1 MNPTTLI
8 DYFCNSLQLFVSF
21 PIQILYIDILA
32 FCIEFSRIRE
42 AAALYRLM
50 RQIEAEDP
58 ELREILSKKLEQHQ
72 HLSEEAAKN
81 FALKDKDT
89 KL

>member
-1 MNPTTLI
+1 
-8 DYFCNSLQLFVSF
+8 
-21 PIQILYIDILA
+21 
-32 FCIEFSRIRE
+32 
-42 AAALYRLM
+42 M